1 MKIYKHY
8 IAASDKEKFITSQ
21 VLFDDKIEITVDVFP
36 DYSIAS
42 STSIEFSRFP
52 GTEKFRLDVLDLL
65 ENKYHFEVIESLH
78 EGKRQKGYVSNR
90 DDSCSVYF
98 DTYFNIANAKDA
110 LVRLGKKDIK
120 LPENAKVY
128 CFIHIRFSD
137 HDLANLGDIDTKK
150 WLKENATK
158 YISDRNDIKLVVE
171 DENLY
176 VSEREMQL
184 YYNRALEELQE
195 ELDWRISRWV
205 KRLDMYI

>member
-1 MKIYKHY
+1 MKIYRHY
-8 IAASDKEKFITSQ
+8 IAASNKEKFITSQ
-21 VLFDDKIEITVDVFP
+21 VLFDDKIEITIDVFP

-42 STSIEFSRFP
+42 STSTEFSRFP
-52 GTEKFRLDVLDLL
+52 GTEQFRLDVLNLL
-65 ENKYHFEVIESLH
+65 ENKYHFDVIEDVY
-78 EGKRQKGYVSNR
+78 EGKRQKGHVSNR
-90 DDSCSVYF
+90 DSSCSVYF
-98 DTYFNIANAKDA
+98 DTYFDIADAKDA

-137 HDLANLGDIDTKK
+137 HDLANLGDVDTKK
-150 WLKENATK
+150 WLRENSDK
-158 YISDRNDIKLVVE
+158 YARNRNDIKLVVE
-171 DENLY
+171 EESIY
-176 VSEREMQL
+176 IPEREMQL